1 MVNRKKKATKC
12 LKSLKVQTTN
22 RIALFAVFLKYYH
35 VELLAKLYEE
45 QLRKIV
51 LVQAC
56 VRRWLARVHYRRT
69 RSRMAQ
75 SAMTVQRYVRG
86 WLTRKRFRQMRCDW
100 EQRQKEEQMRQHRK
114 QSIKGR
120 ESEYNFSA
128 IFFLLKMAQSNQE
141 DKFTFLIPHLYHVFF
156 SSLLT
161 DMQQQVQ
168 KVLAKKKQEKH
179 PFIMEDSH
187 VNNNVADKPV
197 DNIEKCNLN

>member
-1 MVNRKKKATKC
+1 ME
-12 LKSLKVQTTN
+12 
-22 RIALFAVFLKYYH
+22 IAVFLKYYH

-86 WLTRKRFRQMRCDW
+86 WLTRKRFQQMRCDW

-128 IFFLLKMAQSNQE
+128 TFFLLKMAQSNQE
-141 DKFTFLIPHLYHVFF
+141 DKFTFLISNLHHVFF
-156 SSLLT
+156 FFFTHRYATAGTKS
-161 DMQQQVQ
+161 VG
-168 KVLAKKKQEKH
+168 KEKTGNAS
-179 PFIMEDSH
+179 IYYGG
-187 VNNNVADKPV
+187 
-197 DNIEKCNLN
+197 